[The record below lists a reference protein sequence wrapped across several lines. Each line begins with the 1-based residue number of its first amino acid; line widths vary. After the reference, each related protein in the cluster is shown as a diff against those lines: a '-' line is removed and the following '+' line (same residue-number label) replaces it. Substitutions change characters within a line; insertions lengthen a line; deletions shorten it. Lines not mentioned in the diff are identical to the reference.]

1 MWGGVKL
8 LPCWGTRP
16 YRELEGFRELEGR
29 ELEGLDCTINFLQ
42 YYNTPHL
49 TTPMYYMLFFH
60 NRLAYENIVPQ
71 ETHLSLTEK
80 LINLGLQ
87 KFDTVVPTV
96 YSN

>member
-1 MWGGVKL
+1 MQICFSKLTGVEVKNHFFDL
-8 LPCWGTRP
+8 KFYT
-16 YRELEGFRELEGR
+16 
-29 ELEGLDCTINFLQ
+29 
-42 YYNTPHL
+42 HV
-49 TTPMYYMLFFH
+49 LFFH